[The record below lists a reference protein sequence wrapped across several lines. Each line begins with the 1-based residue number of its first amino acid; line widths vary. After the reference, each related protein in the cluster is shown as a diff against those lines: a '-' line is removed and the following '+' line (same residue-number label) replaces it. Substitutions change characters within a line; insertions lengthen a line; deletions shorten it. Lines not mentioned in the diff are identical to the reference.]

1 LRVTT
6 LNSGTKFSF
15 DLLAGAL
22 TGRDT
27 ARATGTLH
35 VMGNPGGRI
44 HLRDGGIVAVE
55 SAGSPGP
62 DALLLR
68 SGRISESDW
77 TTALSAGAELRS
89 HQAELVA
96 RGCIGSTAL
105 QVVAMMAAHD
115 AAFTLVAGDIER
127 CLLTA
132 DAHDVAI
139 PMDVPVEPVRLLQ
152 ETSRRL
158 SALFALPHP
167 LSPHRERVAPTRG
180 LHQIEQELSPA
191 RREILVHASGRRC
204 ARDIAFVCG
213 RSVYAVTIEVCRM
226 VGDGLLTVVS
236 GTSITGPATDRT
248 PPLRPRRPA
257 RPPLPPAPQNPP
269 PKPIGDAGD
278 DVPLPRSLRRQ
289 LLPRLFKQGERK
301 KL

>member
-1 LRVTT
+1 MTT
-6 LNSGTKFSF
+6 LNSGTEFSF

-22 TGRDT
+22 TGRGT

-77 TTALSAGAELRS
+77 TTALSVGAELRS

-105 QVVAMMAAHD
+105 QVIAMMAAHD

-127 CLLTA
+127 CVLTA
-132 DAHDVAI
+132 DALDVAI
-139 PMDVPVEPVRLLQ
+139 PMNVPVEPVRLLQ

-158 SALFALPHP
+158 SALSALPHP
-167 LSPHRERVAPTRG
+167 LSPHRRAP
-180 LHQIEQELSPA
+180 
-191 RREILVHASGRRC
+191 
-204 ARDIAFVCG
+204 
-213 RSVYAVTIEVCRM
+213 
-226 VGDGLLTVVS
+226 
-236 GTSITGPATDRT
+236 RT
-248 PPLRPRRPA
+248 
-257 RPPLPPAPQNPP
+257 
-269 PKPIGDAGD
+269 
-278 DVPLPRSLRRQ
+278 
-289 LLPRLFKQGERK
+289 
-301 KL
+301 

>member
-1 LRVTT
+1 MTT
-6 LNSGTKFSF
+6 LNSGTELSF

-62 DALLLR
+62 DALLSR
-68 SGRISESDW
+68 SGRISE
-77 TTALSAGAELRS
+77 GR
-89 HQAELVA
+89 
-96 RGCIGSTAL
+96 IGSTAL
-105 QVVAMMAAHD
+105 QVIAMMAAHD

-127 CLLTA
+127 CVLTA
-132 DAHDVAI
+132 DALDVAI
-139 PMDVPVEPVRLLQ
+139 PMNVPVEPVRLLQ

-158 SALFALPHP
+158 SALSALPHP
-167 LSPHRERVAPTRG
+167 LSPHRERVAPTRA
-180 LHQIEQELSPA
+180 LHQLDQELSPA

-236 GTSITGPATDRT
+236 GTSIS
-248 PPLRPRRPA
+248 
-257 RPPLPPAPQNPP
+257 
-269 PKPIGDAGD
+269 GD

-301 KL
+301 RP